1 MMKKILFY
9 ILAIG
14 LLLGGCGGREQPDNP
29 TEAFSSSQVMP
40 EYDAQNQYLTIN
52 AYSFLEREGAFLGT
66 SIMDHYLHYYDEA
79 SGVSGVLCAD
89 PACTHDSS
97 DCGAYVKAGATV
109 SYYDGKLYW
118 VATESQSGQDYYLW
132 RGDLSGRNK
141 EKVKP
146 IGWDEIILTYQ
157 PQRYVVHRGRLYLLG
172 QTEVVNGTEAGFRV
186 SLLSTSLDGS
196 DDFKVLYDE
205 TFSQGVQSSVRFVK
219 DVVYLSVYAIYTID
233 EVINIDVTVER
244 YDIAGDTWETVYGEK
259 NIQESLE
266 AVWVTEEEGIY
277 IPGSSENRI
286 YVWKIENGK
295 RKEVLSRESE
305 QASTPWIS
313 GDVVVDVSKVD
324 NIRWIEIV
332 DLSGQ
337 TLYKGKLFPVGVPGM
352 EIDPNQCGLGLI
364 GADEE
369 KLILNLS
376 DFVDGDMVDYT
387 IKLDI
392 TDSLKPTILW
402 SSQE

>member
-14 LLLGGCGGREQPDNP
+14 LLLGGCGGREQPNNP
-29 TEAFSSSQVMP
+29 EEALSSSKVMP
-40 EYDAQNQYLTIN
+40 EYDAQNQYLILN
-52 AYSFLEREGAFLGT
+52 ASSFLEREGVFLGT
-66 SIMDHYLHYYDEA
+66 DLIGHYLNYYDEA
-79 SGVSGVLCAD
+79 SGISGVLCAD

-97 DCGAYVKAGATV
+97 DCGAYVETGANL

-118 VATESQSGQDYYLW
+118 IAKEDPSGHDFYLW
-132 RGDLSGRNK
+132 RGDLSGRNR

-196 DDFKVLYDE
+196 EDFTVLYDE

-219 DVVYLSVYAIYTID
+219 NGVYLPIKLIHDDMTTD
-233 EVINIDVTVER
+233 LTVER
-244 YDIAGDTWETVYGEK
+244 YDIAGDTWETVYEEK
-259 NIQESLE
+259 GIQE
-266 AVWVTEEEGIY
+266 ATRDVWVTEEEEIY
-277 IPGSSENRI
+277 IPGRFENRI
-286 YVWKIENGK
+286 YVWKVEDEK
-295 RKEVLSRESE
+295 RKEVLSWESE

-313 GDVVVDVSKVD
+313 GDVVVHITRID
-324 NIRWIEIV
+324 NIRWAEITT
-332 DLSGQ
+332 LSGQ
-337 TLYKGKLFPVGVPGM
+337 TLYKGKLFSAGVPGM
-352 EIDPNQCGLGLI
+352 EIDPNQSSLSLI

-369 KLILNLS
+369 KLILNLLS
-376 DFVDGDMVDYT
+376 MDGTDAVDYT

>member
-1 MMKKILFY
+1 MKKILFY

-14 LLLGGCGGREQPDNP
+14 LLLGGCGGREQPDN
-29 TEAFSSSQVMP
+29 TQEAFSSSQVMP
-40 EYDAQNQYLTIN
+40 EYDAQNQYLIDSSI
-52 AYSFLEREGAFLGT
+52 SFLEREGAFLGT
-66 SIMDHYLHYYDEA
+66 DLIGHYLNYYDEA

-118 VATESQSGQDYYLW
+118 VAEETRGGQDYYLW

-196 DDFKVLYDE
+196 EDFKVLYDE
-205 TFSQGVQSSVRFVK
+205 TFSQGVQSSVRFIK
-219 DVVYLSVYAIYTID
+219 NAIYLSVYAIYTID
-233 EVINIDVTVER
+233 EVMNIDVAVER
-244 YDIAGDTWETVYGEK
+244 YDIAGDTWETVYEEK
-259 NIQESLE
+259 GIQEPLRD
-266 AVWVTEEEGIY
+266 VWVTEKEEIY

-286 YVWKIENGK
+286 YIWKAENGE
-295 RKEVLSRESE
+295 RKEVQSWETDN
-305 QASTPWIS
+305 ASLPWIS
-313 GDVVVDVSKVD
+313 GDVAVHITRVD

-332 DLSGQ
+332 DLSGK
-337 TLYKGKLFPVGVPGM
+337 TLYKGKLFPEGVPGM
-352 EIDPNQCGLGLI
+352 EIDPNQGGLGLI

-376 DFVDGDMVDYT
+376 DFVDGNMVDYT

>member
-1 MMKKILFY
+1 MKKIILFV
-9 ILAIG
+9 LAIN
-14 LLLGGCGGREQPDNP
+14 LLLGGCDGREQPDN
-29 TEAFSSSQVMP
+29 TEEAFSSSQVMP
-40 EYDAQNQYLTIN
+40 EYDAQNQYLIDSSI
-52 AYSFLEREGAFLGT
+52 SFLEREGAFLGT
-66 SIMDHYLHYYDEA
+66 DLIGHYLNYYDEA

-118 VATESQSGQDYYLW
+118 VAEESYTAGDYYLW

-196 DDFKVLYDE
+196 EDFKVLYDE

-219 DVVYLSVYAIYTID
+219 NAVYLSVCAIYTID

-266 AVWVTEEEGIY
+266 AVWVTEEEEIY

-286 YVWKIENGK
+286 YVWKVEDGK
-295 RKEVLSRESE
+295 RKEVLSWESE
-305 QASTPWIS
+305 QPSPPWIS
-313 GDVVVDVSKVD
+313 GDVVVDISQVE
-324 NIRWIEIV
+324 NIRRAKITT
-332 DLSGQ
+332 LSGQ
-337 TLYKGKLFPVGVPGM
+337 TIYEGKLFPAGVPGM
-352 EIDPNQCGLGLI
+352 EIDPNQCNYSLI

>member
-14 LLLGGCGGREQPDNP
+14 LLLGGCGGREQPNNP
-29 TEAFSSSQVMP
+29 EEAFSSSQVMP
-40 EYDAQNQYLTIN
+40 EYDVQNQYLILN
-52 AYSFLEREGAFLGT
+52 ASSFLEREGVFLGT
-66 SIMDHYLHYYDEA
+66 DLIGHYLNYYDEA

-118 VATESQSGQDYYLW
+118 VAEETRGGQDYYLW

-196 DDFKVLYDE
+196 EDFKVLYDE
-205 TFSQGVQSSVRFVK
+205 TFSQGVQSSVRFIK
-219 DVVYLSVYAIYTID
+219 NAIYLSVYAIYTID
-233 EVINIDVTVER
+233 EVMNIDVAVER
-244 YDIAGDTWETVYGEK
+244 YDIAGDTWETVYEEK
-259 NIQESLE
+259 GIQEPLRD
-266 AVWVTEEEGIY
+266 VWVTEKEEIY
-277 IPGSSENRI
+277 IPGSSENCI
-286 YVWKIENGK
+286 YVWKVEDGK

-387 IKLDI
+387 IKLDT
-392 TDSLKPTILW
+392 TDSMKPTILW

>member
-1 MMKKILFY
+1 MRKILFY
-9 ILAIG
+9 ILAVG
-14 LLLGGCGGREQPDNP
+14 LLLGGCGGREQPDN
-29 TEAFSSSQVMP
+29 TQEAFSSSQVMP
-40 EYDAQNQYLTIN
+40 EYDAQNQYLMDI
-52 AYSFLEREGAFLGT
+52 ASSFLEGEGGFLGVDL
-66 SIMDHYLHYYDEA
+66 IGHYLNYYDEA

-89 PACTHDSS
+89 PACTHNSS
-97 DCGAYVKAGATV
+97 DCGAYVEIGANL

-118 VATESQSGQDYYLW
+118 VAKEDPSGHNFYLW
-132 RGDLSGRNK
+132 RGDLSGRNR

-146 IGWDEIILTYQ
+146 IGWEEIILTYQ

-172 QTEVVNGTEAGFRV
+172 QTGVVNGTQAGFRV

-196 DDFKVLYDE
+196 EDFTVLYDE

-219 DVVYLSVYAIYTID
+219 NRVYLSIYL
-233 EVINIDVTVER
+233 INDDLTADLTVAR
-244 YDIAGDTWETVYGEK
+244 YDITGDTWETVYEEK
-259 NIQESLE
+259 GIRE
-266 AVWVTEEEGIY
+266 ATRDVWVTEEEEIY

-286 YVWKIENGK
+286 YVWKVEDGK
-295 RKEVLSRESE
+295 RKEVLSWESE
-305 QASTPWIS
+305 QPSPPWIS
-313 GDVVVDVSKVD
+313 GDVAVHITRVD

-332 DLSGQ
+332 DLSGK
-337 TLYKGKLFPVGVPGM
+337 TLYKGKLFPEGVPGM
-352 EIDPNQCGLGLI
+352 EIDPNQGGLGLI

-376 DFVDGDMVDYT
+376 DFVDGNMVDYT

>member
-1 MMKKILFY
+1 MRKILFY

-14 LLLGGCGGREQPDNP
+14 LLLGGCGGREQPDN
-29 TEAFSSSQVMP
+29 TEEAFSSSQVMP
-40 EYDAQNQYLTIN
+40 EYDAQNQYLIDSSI
-52 AYSFLEREGAFLGT
+52 SFLEREGAFLGT
-66 SIMDHYLHYYDEA
+66 DLIGHYLNYYDEA

-196 DDFKVLYDE
+196 EDFKVLYDE
-205 TFSQGVQSSVRFVK
+205 TFSQGVQSSVRFIK
-219 DVVYLSVYAIYTID
+219 NAIYLSVYAIYTID
-233 EVINIDVTVER
+233 EVMNIDVAVER
-244 YDIAGDTWETVYGEK
+244 YDIAGDTWETVYEEK
-259 NIQESLE
+259 GIQEPLRD
-266 AVWVTEEEGIY
+266 VWVTEKEEIY

-286 YVWKIENGK
+286 YVWKVEDGK

-387 IKLDI
+387 IKLDT
-392 TDSLKPTILW
+392 TDSMKPTILW

>member
-1 MMKKILFY
+1 MRKILFY

-14 LLLGGCGGREQPDNP
+14 LLLGGCGGREQPDN
-29 TEAFSSSQVMP
+29 TEEAFSSSQVMP
-40 EYDAQNQYLTIN
+40 EYDAQNQYLIDSSI
-52 AYSFLEREGAFLGT
+52 SFLEREGAFLGT
-66 SIMDHYLHYYDEA
+66 DLIGHYLNYYDEA

-118 VATESQSGQDYYLW
+118 VAEETRGGQDYYLW

-196 DDFKVLYDE
+196 EDFKVLYDE
-205 TFSQGVQSSVRFVK
+205 TFSQGVQSSVRFIK
-219 DVVYLSVYAIYTID
+219 NAIYLSVYAIYTID
-233 EVINIDVTVER
+233 EVMNIDVAVER
-244 YDIAGDTWETVYGEK
+244 YDIAGDTWETVYEEK
-259 NIQESLE
+259 GIQEPLRD
-266 AVWVTEEEGIY
+266 VWVTEKEEIY

-286 YVWKIENGK
+286 YVWKVEDGK

-387 IKLDI
+387 IKLDT
-392 TDSLKPTILW
+392 TDSMKPTILW

>member
-1 MMKKILFY
+1 MKKIILFV
-9 ILAIG
+9 LAIN
-14 LLLGGCGGREQPDNP
+14 LLLGGCDGREQPDN
-29 TEAFSSSQVMP
+29 TEEAFSSSQVMP
-40 EYDAQNQYLTIN
+40 EYDAQNQYLIDSSI
-52 AYSFLEREGAFLGT
+52 SFLEREGAFLGT
-66 SIMDHYLHYYDEA
+66 DLIGHYLNYYDEA

-118 VATESQSGQDYYLW
+118 VAEETRGGQDYYLW

-196 DDFKVLYDE
+196 EDFTVLYDE
-205 TFSQGVQSSVRFVK
+205 TFPLGGQSSVRFVK
-219 DVVYLSVYAIYTID
+219 NGVYLSIELIHDDMTAD
-233 EVINIDVTVER
+233 LTVER
-244 YDIAGDTWETVYGEK
+244 YDIAGDTWETVYEEK
-259 NIQESLE
+259 GIQE
-266 AVWVTEEEGIY
+266 ATRDVWVTEEEEIY

-286 YVWKIENGK
+286 YIWKAENGE
-295 RKEVLSRESE
+295 RKEVQSWETDN
-305 QASTPWIS
+305 ASLPWIS
-313 GDVVVDVSKVD
+313 GDVAVHITRVD

-332 DLSGQ
+332 DLSGK
-337 TLYKGKLFPVGVPGM
+337 TLYKGKLFPEGVPGM
-352 EIDPNQCGLGLI
+352 EIDPNQGGLGLI

-376 DFVDGDMVDYT
+376 DFVDGNMVDYT

>member
-1 MMKKILFY
+1 MRKILFY

-14 LLLGGCGGREQPDNP
+14 LLLGGCGGREQPDN
-29 TEAFSSSQVMP
+29 TEEAFSSSQVMP
-40 EYDAQNQYLTIN
+40 EYDAQNQYLIDSSI
-52 AYSFLEREGAFLGT
+52 SFLEREGAFLGT
-66 SIMDHYLHYYDEA
+66 DLIGHYLNYYDEA

-118 VATESQSGQDYYLW
+118 VAEETRGGQDYYLW

-196 DDFKVLYDE
+196 EDFKVLYDE
-205 TFSQGVQSSVRFVK
+205 TFSQGVQSSVRFIK
-219 DVVYLSVYAIYTID
+219 NAIYLSVYAIYTID
-233 EVINIDVTVER
+233 EVMNIDVAVER
-244 YDIAGDTWETVYGEK
+244 YDIAGDTWETVYEEK
-259 NIQESLE
+259 GIQEPLRD
-266 AVWVTEEEGIY
+266 VWVTEKEEIY
-277 IPGSSENRI
+277 IPGSSENCI
-286 YVWKIENGK
+286 YVWKVEDGK

-337 TLYKGKLFPVGVPGM
+337 ALYKGKLFPVGVPGM

-387 IKLDI
+387 IKLDT
-392 TDSLKPTILW
+392 TDSMKPTILW

>member
-1 MMKKILFY
+1 MRKILFY

-14 LLLGGCGGREQPDNP
+14 LLLGGCGGREQPDN
-29 TEAFSSSQVMP
+29 TEEAFSSSQVMP
-40 EYDAQNQYLTIN
+40 EYDAQNQYLIDSSI
-52 AYSFLEREGAFLGT
+52 SFLEREGAFLGT
-66 SIMDHYLHYYDEA
+66 DLIGHYLNYYDEA

-118 VATESQSGQDYYLW
+118 VAEETRGGQDYYLW

-196 DDFKVLYDE
+196 EDFKVLYDE
-205 TFSQGVQSSVRFVK
+205 TFSQGVQSSVRFIK
-219 DVVYLSVYAIYTID
+219 NAIYLSVYAIYTID
-233 EVINIDVTVER
+233 EVMNIDVAVER
-244 YDIAGDTWETVYGEK
+244 YDIAGDTWETVYEEK
-259 NIQESLE
+259 GIQEPLRD
-266 AVWVTEEEGIY
+266 VWVTEKEEIY
-277 IPGSSENRI
+277 IPGSSENCI
-286 YVWKIENGK
+286 YVWKVEDGK

-387 IKLDI
+387 IKLDT
-392 TDSLKPTILW
+392 TDSMKPTILW

>member
-1 MMKKILFY
+1 MRKILFY

-14 LLLGGCGGREQPDNP
+14 LLLGGCGGREQPDN
-29 TEAFSSSQVMP
+29 TEEAFSSSQVMP
-40 EYDAQNQYLTIN
+40 EYDAQNQYLIDSSI
-52 AYSFLEREGAFLGT
+52 SFLEREGVFLGT
-66 SIMDHYLHYYDEA
+66 DLIGHYLNYYDEA

-118 VATESQSGQDYYLW
+118 VAEETRGGQDYYLW

-196 DDFKVLYDE
+196 EDFKVLYDE
-205 TFSQGVQSSVRFVK
+205 TFSQGVQSSVRSIK
-219 DVVYLSVYAIYTID
+219 NAIYLSVYAIYTID
-233 EVINIDVTVER
+233 EVMNIDVAVER
-244 YDIAGDTWETVYGEK
+244 YDIAGDTWETVYEEK
-259 NIQESLE
+259 GIQEPLRD
-266 AVWVTEEEGIY
+266 VWVTEKEEIY
-277 IPGSSENRI
+277 IPGSSENCI
-286 YVWKIENGK
+286 YVWKVEDGK

-387 IKLDI
+387 IKLDT
-392 TDSLKPTILW
+392 TDSMKPTILW

>member
-1 MMKKILFY
+1 MKKIILFV
-9 ILAIG
+9 LAIG

-40 EYDAQNQYLTIN
+40 EYDAQNQYLILN
-52 AYSFLEREGAFLGT
+52 ASSFLEREGAFLGT

-79 SGVSGVLCAD
+79 SGISGVLCAD
-89 PACTHDSS
+89 PACAHDSS

-172 QTEVVNGTEAGFRV
+172 QTQVVNGTEAGFRV

-196 DDFKVLYDE
+196 EDFTVLYDE
-205 TFSQGVQSSVRFVK
+205 IFSQGVQSSVRFVK
-219 DVVYLSVYAIYTID
+219 DAVYLSIYAIYTID
-233 EVINIDVTVER
+233 EVTNIDVAVER
-244 YDIAGDTWETVYGEK
+244 YDIAGDAWETVYREK
-259 NIQESLE
+259 GIQESLRD
-266 AVWVTEEEGIY
+266 VWVTEEEEIY

-286 YVWKIENGK
+286 YVWKVEDGK
-295 RKEVLSRESE
+295 RKVVLSWESE
-305 QASTPWIS
+305 QASSPWIS
-313 GDVVVDVSKVD
+313 GDVVVSTSRVD
-324 NIRWIEIV
+324 NIRWAEITT
-332 DLSGQ
+332 LSGQ
-337 TLYKGKLFPVGVPGM
+337 TLYKGKLFPEEIPGM
-352 EIDPNQCGLGLI
+352 EIDPNQSGLSLI
-364 GADEE
+364 GADAE
-369 KLILNLS
+369 KLILNLLS
-376 DFVDGDMVDYT
+376 MDGTDAVNYT

-392 TDSLKPTILW
+392 ADSLKPTILW

>member
-1 MMKKILFY
+1 MRKILFY

-14 LLLGGCGGREQPDNP
+14 LLLGGCGGREQPDN
-29 TEAFSSSQVMP
+29 TEEAFSSSQVMP
-40 EYDAQNQYLTIN
+40 EYDAQNQYLIDSSI
-52 AYSFLEREGAFLGT
+52 SFLEREGAFLGT
-66 SIMDHYLHYYDEA
+66 DLIGHYLNYYDEA

-118 VATESQSGQDYYLW
+118 VAEETRGGQDYYLW

-196 DDFKVLYDE
+196 EDFKVLYDE
-205 TFSQGVQSSVRFVK
+205 TFSQGVQSSVRSIK
-219 DVVYLSVYAIYTID
+219 NAIYLSVYAIYTID
-233 EVINIDVTVER
+233 EVMNIDVAVER
-244 YDIAGDTWETVYGEK
+244 YDIAGDTWETVYEEK
-259 NIQESLE
+259 GIQEPLRD
-266 AVWVTEEEGIY
+266 VWVTEKEEIY
-277 IPGSSENRI
+277 IPGSSENCI
-286 YVWKIENGK
+286 YVWKVEDGK

-387 IKLDI
+387 IKLDT
-392 TDSLKPTILW
+392 TDSMKPTILW

>member
-1 MMKKILFY
+1 MKKILFY

-40 EYDAQNQYLTIN
+40 EYDAQNQYLILN
-52 AYSFLEREGAFLGT
+52 ASSFLEREGAFLGT

-79 SGVSGVLCAD
+79 SGISGVLCAD

-97 DCGAYVKAGATV
+97 DCGAYVSAGATV

-118 VATESQSGQDYYLW
+118 IATESQSGQDYYLW

-172 QTEVVNGTEAGFRV
+172 QTQVVNGTEAGFRV

-196 DDFKVLYDE
+196 EDFTVLYDE
-205 TFSQGVQSSVRFVK
+205 IFSQGVQSSVRFVK
-219 DVVYLSVYAIYTID
+219 DAVYLSVYAIYTID
-233 EVINIDVTVER
+233 EVTNIDVAVER
-244 YDIAGDTWETVYGEK
+244 YDIAGDAWETVYREK
-259 NIQESLE
+259 GIQESLRD
-266 AVWVTEEEGIY
+266 VWVTEEEEIY

-286 YVWKIENGK
+286 YVWKVEDGK
-295 RKEVLSRESE
+295 RKVVLSWESE
-305 QASTPWIS
+305 QASSPWIS
-313 GDVVVDVSKVD
+313 GDVVVSTSRVD
-324 NIRWIEIV
+324 NIRWAEITT
-332 DLSGQ
+332 LSGQ
-337 TLYKGKLFPVGVPGM
+337 TLYKGKLFPEEIPGM
-352 EIDPNQCGLGLI
+352 EIDPNQSGLSLI

-369 KLILNLS
+369 KLILNLLS
-376 DFVDGDMVDYT
+376 MDGTDAVNYT

-392 TDSLKPTILW
+392 ADSLKPTILW

>member
-1 MMKKILFY
+1 MKKILFY

-29 TEAFSSSQVMP
+29 AEAFSSSQVMP
-40 EYDAQNQYLTIN
+40 EYDAQNQYLIDSSI
-52 AYSFLEREGAFLGT
+52 SFLEREGAFLGT
-66 SIMDHYLHYYDEA
+66 DLIGHYLNYYDEA
-79 SGVSGVLCAD
+79 SGISGVLCAD
-89 PACTHDSS
+89 PACTHNSS
-97 DCGAYVKAGATV
+97 DCGAYVETGANL
-109 SYYDGKLYW
+109 SYYEGKLYW
-118 VATESQSGQDYYLW
+118 IAKEDPSGHDFYLW
-132 RGDLSGRNK
+132 RGDLSGRNR

-205 TFSQGVQSSVRFVK
+205 IFFHGVQSSVRFVK
-219 DVVYLSVYAIYTID
+219 NAVYLSVYAIYTID

-244 YDIAGDTWETVYGEK
+244 YDIAGDTWETVYEEK
-259 NIQESLE
+259 NIQESLD

-295 RKEVLSRESE
+295 RKEVLSWESE
-305 QASTPWIS
+305 QASPPWIS
-313 GDVVVDVSKVD
+313 GDVVVDISQVD
-324 NIRWIEIV
+324 NIRWAKITT
-332 DLSGQ
+332 LSGQ
-337 TLYKGKLFPVGVPGM
+337 TIYEGKLFPVGVPGV
-352 EIDPNQCGLGLI
+352 ELDPNRCNYSLI

-387 IKLDI
+387 IKLDT
-392 TDSLKPTILW
+392 TDSLKPTLLW

>member
-1 MMKKILFY
+1 MKKIILFV
-9 ILAIG
+9 LAIN
-14 LLLGGCGGREQPDNP
+14 LLLGGCGGREQPDNS

-40 EYDAQNQYLTIN
+40 EYDAPNQYLTIN

-66 SIMDHYLHYYDEA
+66 SIMDRYLHYYDEA

-118 VATESQSGQDYYLW
+118 VAEESYTAGDYYLW

-196 DDFKVLYDE
+196 EDFKVLYDE
-205 TFSQGVQSSVRFVK
+205 TFSQGVQSSVRFIK
-219 DVVYLSVYAIYTID
+219 NAIYLSVYAIYTID
-233 EVINIDVTVER
+233 EVMNIDVAVER
-244 YDIAGDTWETVYGEK
+244 YDIAGDTWETVYEEK
-259 NIQESLE
+259 GIQEPLRD
-266 AVWVTEEEGIY
+266 VWVTEKEEIY
-277 IPGSSENRI
+277 IPGSSENCI
-286 YVWKIENGK
+286 YVWKVEDGK

>member
-1 MMKKILFY
+1 MKKIILFV
-9 ILAIG
+9 LAIN
-14 LLLGGCGGREQPDNP
+14 LLLGGCDGREQPDN
-29 TEAFSSSQVMP
+29 TEEAFSSSQVMP
-40 EYDAQNQYLTIN
+40 EYDAQNQYLIDSSI
-52 AYSFLEREGAFLGT
+52 SFLEREGAFLGT
-66 SIMDHYLHYYDEA
+66 DLIGHYLNYYDEA

-118 VATESQSGQDYYLW
+118 VAEETRGGQDYYLW

-196 DDFKVLYDE
+196 EDFKVLYDE
-205 TFSQGVQSSVRFVK
+205 TFSQGVQSSVRFIK
-219 DVVYLSVYAIYTID
+219 NAIYLSVYAIYTID
-233 EVINIDVTVER
+233 EVMNIDVAVER
-244 YDIAGDTWETVYGEK
+244 YDIAGDTWETVYEEK
-259 NIQESLE
+259 GIQEPLRD
-266 AVWVTEEEGIY
+266 VWVTEKEEIY
-277 IPGSSENRI
+277 IPGSSENCI
-286 YVWKIENGK
+286 YVWKVEDGK

-352 EIDPNQCGLGLI
+352 EINPNQCGLGLI

>member
-1 MMKKILFY
+1 MKKIILFV
-9 ILAIG
+9 LAIN
-14 LLLGGCGGREQPDNP
+14 LLLGGCDGREQPDN
-29 TEAFSSSQVMP
+29 TEEAFSSSQVMP
-40 EYDAQNQYLTIN
+40 EYDAQNQYLIDSSI
-52 AYSFLEREGAFLGT
+52 SFLEREGAFLGT
-66 SIMDHYLHYYDEA
+66 DLIGHYLNYYDEA

-118 VATESQSGQDYYLW
+118 VAEETRGGQDYYLW

-196 DDFKVLYDE
+196 EDFKVLYDE
-205 TFSQGVQSSVRFVK
+205 TFSQGVQSSVRFIK
-219 DVVYLSVYAIYTID
+219 NAIYLSVYAIYTID
-233 EVINIDVTVER
+233 EVMNIDVAVER
-244 YDIAGDTWETVYGEK
+244 YDIAGDTWETVYEEK
-259 NIQESLE
+259 GIQEPLRD
-266 AVWVTEEEGIY
+266 VWVTEKEEIY
-277 IPGSSENRI
+277 IPGSSENCI
-286 YVWKIENGK
+286 YVWKVEDGK

>member
-1 MMKKILFY
+1 MRKILFY

-14 LLLGGCGGREQPDNP
+14 LLLGGCGGREQPNNP
-29 TEAFSSSQVMP
+29 EEAFSSSQVMP
-40 EYDAQNQYLTIN
+40 EYDVQNQYLILN
-52 AYSFLEREGAFLGT
+52 ASSFLEREGVFLGT
-66 SIMDHYLHYYDEA
+66 DLIGHYLNYYDEA

-118 VATESQSGQDYYLW
+118 VAEETRGGQDYYLW

-196 DDFKVLYDE
+196 EDFKVLYDE
-205 TFSQGVQSSVRFVK
+205 TFSQGVQSSVRFIK
-219 DVVYLSVYAIYTID
+219 NAIYLSVYAIYTID
-233 EVINIDVTVER
+233 EVMNIDVAVER
-244 YDIAGDTWETVYGEK
+244 YDIAGDTWETVYEEK
-259 NIQESLE
+259 GIQEPLRD
-266 AVWVTEEEGIY
+266 VWVTEKEEIY
-277 IPGSSENRI
+277 IPGSSENCI
-286 YVWKIENGK
+286 YVWKVEDGK

-387 IKLDI
+387 IKLDT
-392 TDSLKPTILW
+392 TDSMKPTILW

>member
-9 ILAIG
+9 ILAIN
-14 LLLGGCGGREQPDNP
+14 LLLGGCDGREQPDN
-29 TEAFSSSQVMP
+29 TEEAFSSSQVMP
-40 EYDAQNQYLTIN
+40 EYDAQNQYLIDSSI
-52 AYSFLEREGAFLGT
+52 SFLEREGAFLGT
-66 SIMDHYLHYYDEA
+66 DLIGHYLNYYDEA

-118 VATESQSGQDYYLW
+118 VAEESYTAGDYYLW

-196 DDFKVLYDE
+196 EDFKVLYDE
-205 TFSQGVQSSVRFVK
+205 TFSQGVQSSVRFIK
-219 DVVYLSVYAIYTID
+219 NAIYLSVYAIYTID
-233 EVINIDVTVER
+233 EVMNIDVAVER
-244 YDIAGDTWETVYGEK
+244 YDIAGDTWETVYEEK
-259 NIQESLE
+259 GIQEPLRD
-266 AVWVTEEEGIY
+266 VWVTEKEEIY
-277 IPGSSENRI
+277 IPGSSENCI
-286 YVWKIENGK
+286 YVWKVEDGK